1 MGVVTRTLVTVNI
14 DGQDYTS
21 PLTKANVEVSVTCD
35 NSNCQRGSFNL
46 ESNKKLAKVI
56 TWVDG
61 DPDNLPSDFYG
72 ILAVEDALGDKKVF
86 CSKGCLKSYLLD
98 YTPLR
103 APSMGNV
110 VPIDEYKQEKAD
122 AQNGVFA

>member
-21 PLTKANVEVSVTCD
+21 PLTGANVECTVTCD
-35 NSNCQRGSFNL
+35 NPNCQRGSFDPGL
-46 ESNKKLAKVI
+46 GKKPAKVI
-56 TWVDG
+56 SWVDG
-61 DPDNLPSDFYG
+61 DPDNLPADFYG

-110 VPIDEYKQEKAD
+110 IPIDEYKQEKAD
-122 AQNGVFA
+122 TQNGVFA